1 MKVPINYLAVIV
13 AAIVNYAIGAVWYGV
28 MFGGPWKKLTGV
40 PEMKPTA
47 QSIVLGF
54 VGAFFMSYI
63 LDHAIIFASTY
74 MKAGGIGAGLMCGF
88 WNWLG
93 FIAPVTLGVVI
104 YEKKSWKLWLLNNAY
119 WLVSLLLM
127 GVILSLWK

>member
-1 MKVPINYLAVIV
+1 MKVNINYLAVIV
-13 AAIVNYAIGAVWYGV
+13 AAIVNYALGSLWYGV
-28 MFGGPWKKLTGV
+28 MFGGLWKKLTGI

-47 QSIVLGF
+47 PAIVLGII
-54 VGAFFMSYI
+54 GAFFMSFI
-63 LDHAIIFASTY
+63 LDHAIIFASAY
-74 MKAGGIGAGLMCGF
+74 MNSGGIGAGLMCGF

-104 YEKKSWKLWLLNNAY
+104 YEKKSWKLWLLNNSY

-127 GVILSLWK
+127 GMILAVWK